1 MIDHTR
7 IISSGHRLRC
17 NTVTSVIRAVKIVK
31 LMRAD
36 FLSLRQKITLL
47 LLKFNLPESHKFILV
62 LAPCVNCAD
71 KRIFLSILQLYA
83 LMQI

>member
-1 MIDHTR
+1 MCKRKPYMIMIDHTR

-47 LLKFNLPESHKFILV
+47 LLKFNVPESHKFILDRKSV
-62 LAPCVNCAD
+62 V
-71 KRIFLSILQLYA
+71 
-83 LMQI
+83 

>member
-36 FLSLRQKITLL
+36 FLSLRQEITLL
-47 LLKFNLPESHKFILV
+47 LLKFNVPKSHKFILI
-62 LAPCVNCAD
+62 LSPCVNCAD
-71 KRIFLSILQLYA
+71 KLIFLSIWQLYV